1 MIFQEVPSSCFNVWI
16 MYAMNGNYE
25 KVTTGGLLFHVT
37 PNASPKVFYSE
48 TKGLQEKFLFFYW
61 NKKVMVWQTVFLFL
75 TGWK

>member
-1 MIFQEVPSSCFNVWI
+1 

-61 NKKVMVWQTVFLFL
+61 NKKVMV
-75 TGWK
+75 